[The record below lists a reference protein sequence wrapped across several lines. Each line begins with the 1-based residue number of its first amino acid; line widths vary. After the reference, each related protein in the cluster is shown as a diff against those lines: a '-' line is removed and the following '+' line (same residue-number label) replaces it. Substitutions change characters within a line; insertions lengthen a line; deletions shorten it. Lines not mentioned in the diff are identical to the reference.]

1 MQNLKISMT
10 SKPVVQKGS
19 KLFPCVKRTSDKDF
33 QGHRPLEASVPL
45 GVLGQV
51 KGRAGAH
58 VL

>member
-1 MQNLKISMT
+1 MT
-10 SKPVVQKGS
+10 SKPVFQKGS

-51 KGRAGAH
+51 KGRAGTH
-58 VL
+58 VF